1 MILIISEKYDTQT
14 DSILDW
20 LRYSGKDVIRINDH
34 DRIEFHRLE
43 IIDGAT
49 EYQFEVTTELGE
61 TYMIKSNGIEWIWYR
76 RGDYVFFPPSCKTF
90 GLDVNVADSLRN
102 HLKRN
107 IDTVREVLHKMQ
119 TEKQTGNYYDNST
132 NKILNL
138 NTALKL
144 GIVVPDTIVVS
155 KKEALIEFMSSHAKV
170 ITKGLVVNGFEIDNQ
185 LTCSCLTNEITPEVL
200 NNLSDIFALS
210 MFQEMIQKELELR
223 VFFFNGKIFSVAMF
237 TQKNVKTKVDFR
249 NYDSSTPT
257 RVVPFILPNDLES
270 KIGRFMSEIKMT
282 TGSLDF
288 IVGTD
293 GRYYFL
299 EVNPVGQ
306 FGFISNWCNAI
317 LEREIANHI
326 IEMAHGKA

>member
-20 LRYSGKDVIRINDH
+20 LRSYGKDVTRINDH

-43 IIDGAT
+43 IVDGST
-49 EYQFEVTTELGE
+49 DYQFEVLTELGE
-61 TYMIKSNGIEWIWYR
+61 TYLINSKSIECVWYR
-76 RGDYVFFPPSCKTF
+76 RGDYVFLPPSFRIF
-90 GLDVNVADSLRN
+90 GLDGNIADGLRN

-107 IDTVREVLHKMQ
+107 IDTVREVLHKIHGERQ
-119 TEKQTGNYYDNST
+119 IGNYYDNAT

-138 NTALKL
+138 NTAQKL
-144 GIVVPDTIVVS
+144 GITVPDTIVIS
-155 KKEALIEFMSSHAKV
+155 KKDALIEFMSTHPKV
-170 ITKGLVVNGFEIDNQ
+170 ITKGIVVNGFEINNE

-200 NNLSDIFALS
+200 NHISDVFALS
-210 MFQEMIQKELELR
+210 MFQEMVPKEVELR
-223 VFFFNGKIFSVAMF
+223 VFYFNGKIFSVAMF
-237 TQKNVKTKVDFR
+237 TQLNKKTAIDFR
-249 NYDSSTPT
+249 NYDSTSPT
-257 RVVPFILPNDLES
+257 RVVPFILPHDLQS
-270 KIGRFMSEIKMT
+270 KIEQFMNAIEMS

-288 IVGTD
+288 IVSTD
-293 GRYYFL
+293 GKYYFL

-326 IEMAHGKA
+326 TDMCHGTA